1 MFDFNYHSSRKRK
14 SWRQL
19 RREGAARRK
28 TVVPASSPLRADEVN
43 EPEIVCAAAEET
55 GQT

>member
-1 MFDFNYHSSRKRK
+1 MLNFSYEQSRKRK

-28 TVVPASSPLRADEVN
+28 TIAPTADEVN
-43 EPEIVCAAAEET
+43 EPENVNVAAEET
-55 GQT
+55 G